1 MAKVKAVPIKCDN
14 KRRDEA
20 MFGNRNCNTCV
31 VQQDVLVQV
40 AICPCKLFL
49 NGLLEPRTSGREDKR
64 ASEQT
69 GRALSRDISGFGC
82 FLGNNGKR
90 KTPPKMHHL
99 INNRKAC
106 LLNTGAVL
114 SRPLYLGNHKI
125 VIT

>member
-82 FLGNNGKR
+82 FRGNNGKR
-90 KTPPKMHHL
+90 KPPPQNASSHKQQEGLFAEHGCRVEPTP
-99 INNRKAC
+99 
-106 LLNTGAVL
+106 V
-114 SRPLYLGNHKI
+114 SR
-125 VIT
+125 